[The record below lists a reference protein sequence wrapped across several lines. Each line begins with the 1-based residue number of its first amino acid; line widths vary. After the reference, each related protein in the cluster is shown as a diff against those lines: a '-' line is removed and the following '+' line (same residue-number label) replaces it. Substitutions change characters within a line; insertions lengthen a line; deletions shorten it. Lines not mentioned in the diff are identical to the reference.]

1 MVQELIDL
9 RQSIVEGR
17 YQDALDI
24 VDELEGM
31 GKQAILRNI
40 ESFLVRLLIH
50 LIKNQVEKRLT
61 NSWAASISDSIVQIK
76 KLNLK
81 DNKKSY
87 YIKQNEWLSYLEE
100 AIAIAIRPASVE
112 VLNGSLKPA
121 QLVAQI
127 KQEELINI
135 SQKLINLTYIYKVTD
150 LANEIDKQLV
160 KLPGGAEW
168 FS

>member
-1 MVQELIDL
+1 MVQELIEL

-17 YQDALDI
+17 YQDALEI

-40 ESFLVRLLIH
+40 ESFLVRLIIH
-50 LIKNQVEKRLT
+50 LIKNQIEKRLT

-87 YIKQNEWLSYLEE
+87 YIKQNNWHEYFEE
-100 AIAIAIRPASVE
+100 AIALAIRPASIE
-112 VLNGSLKPA
+112 ILSGSLKPA
-121 QLVAQI
+121 QISAQI
-127 KQEELINI
+127 NRDELIAI
-135 SQKLINLTYIYKVTD
+135 SQKLIDLTYDYPV
-150 LANEIDKQLV
+150 KQLLD
-160 KLPGGAEW
+160 KIDSLLATLHGGDEW
-168 FS
+168 IS

>member
-17 YQDALDI
+17 YQDALAI
-24 VDELEGM
+24 IDELEGM

-40 ESFLVRLLIH
+40 ESFLVRLLIY
-50 LIKNQVEKRLT
+50 LIKNQLEKRLT

-87 YIKQNEWLSYLEE
+87 YIKQDQWLPYIEE
-100 AIAIAIRPASVE
+100 AIEIAIRPVSIE
-112 VLNGSLKPA
+112 LFSGSLKPS
-121 QLVAQI
+121 QI
-127 KQEELINI
+127 SKQINRDELTNISQELIN
-135 SQKLINLTYIYKVTD
+135 LIYEYPVKNLPD
-150 LANEIDKQLV
+150 EIDHVLV
-160 KLPGGAEW
+160 ELPGGAEW
-168 FS
+168 IS

>member
-1 MVQELIDL
+1 
-9 RQSIVEGR
+9 
-17 YQDALDI
+17 
-24 VDELEGM
+24 
-31 GKQAILRNI
+31 
-40 ESFLVRLLIH
+40 LLIH

-61 NSWAASISDSIVQIK
+61 NSWAASISDSILQIK

-87 YIKQNEWLSYLEE
+87 YIQQDEWLPYLEE

-121 QLVAQI
+121 QIVAQI

-135 SQKLINLTYIYKVTD
+135 SQKLIDLTYTYKITD

-160 KLPGGAEW
+160 ELPGGAEW